1 MTRFLKSAI
10 LSAAVAATTLTAIPS
25 ANAGDGWRRYNG
37 WGGHYYNGHSTG
49 DVVAAGVL
57 GLAAG
62 AIIAG
67 IASQP
72 HYGAPVYASP
82 YGYQRVRPVRNYYS
96 NGYYADDGYYGGY
109 RSLQPWSREWY
120 HYCQNR
126 YRSFDPGSGTFI
138 GYDGR
143 EHFCNAG

>member
-10 LSAAVAATTLTAIPS
+10 LSAAVAATTLTAIPA
-25 ANAGDGWRRYNG
+25 ANAGDGWRHYN
-37 WGGHYYNGHSTG
+37 YYHGHSTG

-62 AIIAG
+62 ALIAG

-72 HYGAPVYASP
+72 VYSAPSYSDP
-82 YGYQRVRPVRNYYS
+82 YRYRPVRNYYA
-96 NGYYADDGYYGGY
+96 NDGYYGGY

-120 HYCQNR
+120 HYCRNR
-126 YRSFDPGSGTFI
+126 YRSFDPSSGTFI
-138 GYDGR
+138 GYDGQ
-143 EHFCNAG
+143 EHFCSAG